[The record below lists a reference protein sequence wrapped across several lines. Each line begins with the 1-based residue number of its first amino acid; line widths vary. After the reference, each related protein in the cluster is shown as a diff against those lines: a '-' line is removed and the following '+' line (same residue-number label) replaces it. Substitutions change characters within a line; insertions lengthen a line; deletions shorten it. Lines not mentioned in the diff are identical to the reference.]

1 MISSVSSSSHA
12 SQYAGLSGLS
22 SPASG
27 TRSASTDENPLKAL
41 FEKIDSD
48 GDGSLSKA
56 EVTSALSSSDD
67 ADGTEVDVDKLMS
80 LLDSDDGGTVS
91 ENEFATAFAPPA
103 GGPGGAGAPPPP
115 PSGSSDESDSNADSL
130 ISALDTDGNGVIDSQ
145 ELAAATESGSVDSDA
160 LFTALDADGNG
171 AVDKSEL
178 SSALQASAP
187 PPPPARRVLG
197 AATRHPCRPVRS
209 SPAWR
214 RWHWA
219 SIARSAATPRP
230 KAATRCCRRWRDVG
244 MKVRR

>member
-1 MISSVSSSSHA
+1 MISSVSSSGHA

-187 PPPPARRVLG
+187 PPPPAQEGARGGDETSVSAGSEFTRLAQMALG
-197 AATRHPCRPVRS
+197 QYRAFGSDATAESGNALLQAV
-209 SPAWR
+209 A
-214 RWHWA
+214 
-219 SIARSAATPRP
+219 
-230 KAATRCCRRWRDVG
+230 
-244 MKVRR
+244 